1 MAKTSNVTLSS
12 EQFNELVKSLGT
24 SPEPLNHKSLV
35 KSIPESLDY
44 TPIAIPAG
52 CTLPETM
59 EQRIAKI
66 MYSSG
71 AIDRITYENTLG
83 IKYDENID
91 DDEYD
96 EDFPL
101 SQHSEYID
109 SLTEELPP
117 QEPAPSE
124 PSEPDG
130 VKGSQEP
137 ASSEPQGESNEPQE
151 E

>member
-1 MAKTSNVTLSS
+1 MAKSYTFTE
-12 EQFNELVKSLGT
+12 EQFNELVKSFGT
-24 SPEPLNHKSLV
+24 SPSCLNHKSLV
-35 KSIPESLDY
+35 KSNPESLDY

-71 AIDRITYENTLG
+71 AIDRVSYENTLG
-83 IKYDENID
+83 IKYDETID

-101 SQHSEYID
+101 SQHAEYMD
-109 SLTEELPP
+109 SLNEELPAP
-117 QEPAPSE
+117 QELATTSQE
-124 PSEPDG
+124 VG
-130 VKGSQEP
+130 VKDSQE
-137 ASSEPQGESNEPQE
+137 SVVSEVQDEQE
-151 E
+151 APKE